1 MHLARIMIYYCVLYD
16 RDAVA
21 LAFGVLIRRLKAG
34 AVQLIYEKY
43 SSFSSRFLDRMS
55 HILLPPKIVAKQSEG
70 GIVNWGGVY
79 FFMT

>member
-55 HILLPPKIVAKQSEG
+55 HILLPPKIVGKQGERGWNSQL
-70 GIVNWGGVY
+70 GVY
-79 FFMT
+79 ISS